1 MKAKTTTTKATETFE
16 KDENALVITGKVTRI
31 LAETEKF
38 ISFTIASQMS
48 EKITNYIMVKAF
60 SSDIPHPEQGDR
72 VKVLGYVASGAYES
86 KDGKKVYE
94 TYISAHEISEVK

>member
-1 MKAKTTTTKATETFE
+1 MKTKTTTTKAAETFE

-48 EKITNYIMVKAF
+48 EKITNYIIVKAF
-60 SSDIPHPEQGDR
+60 SSNIPHPEQGDR
-72 VKVLGYVASGAYES
+72 VKVLGYVASGVYE

-94 TYISAHEISEVK
+94 TYISAHEIIEVK